1 VPVDFKQGGDTG
13 EDNVNSI
20 QPISNGEPVNQVT
33 LRRPDENL
41 RKRTEVLKS
50 SVLYLDSRGREEHGS
65 YISTLGGL
73 CYIDAES
80 LGASG
85 AIPAQP
91 GLWKFSPYSAYPV
104 VVASSSIAGG
114 KVVLRES
121 DFNTFYT
128 NPATKENHLAK
139 KGDTLALKFPR
150 NGTDSRTNHSWGNEV
165 EYPFIATGN
174 IAPEAQLI
182 KLPERTVLNNS
193 GLTLLTDLGPDGL
206 DLVDADGIPVAS
218 DTLFLAI
225 TDVLGKADDWWFD
238 NGGRGGTKGADT
250 DYLEVS
256 RVGETFVEVVAT
268 TPFRILWG
276 PENEELT
283 WSLYTK
289 DAGVYTAIAA
299 TGSAGYITEKDYSDY
314 NIVPIVTY
322 DGEGFVFHNG
332 GGYLP
337 VDLGTARLSSF
348 ILPVSVYAELLSI
361 GEEDE
366 GALGIGSKRRSSSGD
381 ADVYGSI
388 DLYGGVNLEQGTLS
402 AQLDRLVK
410 QAARRVRCLSRRVTH
425 EDLSGATTV
434 VSLDLNDDCFGQ
446 QPYLSTKDRV
456 VKVRFTVDEEWALT
470 TVSDSLTMTIS
481 IGATTLLSN
490 YPLAGEFNT
499 ALVGSYDV
507 PLSSTVYDLS
517 PPDLGTTG
525 TKVTVS
531 FTSVPNLNSP
541 TAGSVQVFVEVRE
554 VP

>member
-85 AIPAQP
+85 AIPEQP
-91 GLWKFSPYSAYPV
+91 VLWKFSPYAAAPV

-150 NGTDSRTNHSWGNEV
+150 AGTDSRTNHSWGNEV
-165 EYPFIATGN
+165 EYPFVSIGN

-193 GLTLLTDLGPDGL
+193 GLTLLNDLGPDGL
-206 DLVDADGIPVAS
+206 DLVDSDGIPVDS
-218 DTLFLAI
+218 DTLFVAI
-225 TDVLGKADDWWFD
+225 SSVLGKAADWWYD
-238 NGGRGGTKGADT
+238 NGGRGGTNGASI

-268 TPFRILWG
+268 TPFRVLWG

-289 DAGVYTAIAA
+289 DSGVYTPIAA
-299 TGSAGYITEKDYSDY
+299 SGSAGYITEKDYSDY

-337 VDLGTARLSSF
+337 SVLGTARLSSF
-348 ILPVSVYAELLSI
+348 ILPLSVYSEFLST
-361 GEEDE
+361 GYEDE
-366 GALGIGSKRRSSSGD
+366 GAAGIGSRLRSSSGD
-381 ADVYGSI
+381 VTANGEI
-388 DLYGGVNLEQGTLS
+388 DLYGGVNLASGTLS

-410 QAARRVRCLSRRVTH
+410 QTAKRVRCFSRRASH
-425 EDLSGATTV
+425 SDLSG
-434 VSLDLNDDCFGQ
+434 VSSVLTLDLNDDCEPQ
-446 QPYLSTKDRV
+446 QSFLSTKDRV
-456 VKVRFTVDEEWALT
+456 VKVRFTVDEEWDLT
-470 TVSDSLTMTIS
+470 TSSDSLTMTIA
-481 IGATTLLSN
+481 IGATTILSN
-490 YPLAGEFNT
+490 YPLAGEFST

-507 PLSSTVYDLS
+507 PLSSTVYELS

-525 TKVTVS
+525 TKATVS

-541 TAGSVQVFVEVRE
+541 TAGAVQVFVEVRE
-554 VP
+554 IP

>member
-1 VPVDFKQGGDTG
+1 MPVDFKQGGDTG

-337 VDLGTARLSSF
+337 NLGPSRLSSF
-348 ILPVSVYAELLSI
+348 VLPLSVYSELLST
-361 GEEDE
+361 GYEDE
-366 GALGIGSKRRSSSGD
+366 GAVGIGSRLRSSSGD
-381 ADVYGSI
+381 VTANGEIDV
-388 DLYGGVNLEQGTLS
+388 YGGVNLASGTLS

-410 QAARRVRCLSRRVTH
+410 QTAKRVRCFSRRVAH
-425 EDLSGATTV
+425 SDLSG
-434 VSLDLNDDCFGQ
+434 VSSVLTLDLNDDCEPQ
-446 QPYLSTKDRV
+446 QSFLSTKDRI
-456 VKVRFTVDEEWALT
+456 VKVRFTVDEEWALA
-470 TVSDSLTMTIS
+470 TVTDSLTMTIS
-481 IGATTLLSN
+481 IGATTLLST
-490 YPLAGEFNT
+490 YPLAGEFGT
-499 ALVGSYDV
+499 ALEGSYDV

-531 FTSVPNLNSP
+531 FTSLPNLNSP